1 MPAVVLWGKRRVC
14 NGQGDTFVEPL
25 QGAAVLAAVA
35 PYEFVGGQPDIH
47 PGFVLADGGTDE
59 FGLGDDVVVEEVV
72 EAGVGAEYARKHP
85 AVFMLVEGEQGGTAV
100 SGDCVGVKGL
110 VGQAAADA

>member
-14 NGQGDTFVEPL
+14 NGQGDAFVEPL
-25 QGAAVLAAVA
+25 QGAAALAAIA
-35 PYEFVGGQPDIH
+35 PYEFVGGQPDIQ